1 MYAQVIVDITHTQV
15 DQLFDY
21 SIPPELE
28 IKAGMRVLVPFGA
41 RSAEGIVIAV
51 SGATDYPANKIKP
64 IVKALEDYAAL
75 TEEQI
80 GLARFIAEQYNT
92 TMASALRFMIPAQ
105 LRGGKVTSK
114 TRNVARLQL
123 TGAELDEAMQSL
135 YKADGTEKYPRQIEV
150 LRALADAPD
159 GLPTATLNASAVK
172 SLAKKGWVSTSGEEV
187 ARQPFREPVPLI
199 PDYELTDA
207 QQQILDEI
215 AASQTKKFLLHGVTG
230 SGKTEIYIR
239 VMRQCLSQGKTAI
252 MLVPEI
258 SLTAQTYRFLK
269 QRFDE
274 DIAVFHSGLSAGE
287 RYDEWLKVK
296 RGQAKIVLGAR
307 SAVFAPLEQIGVII
321 IDEEHETSYKADQYP
336 KYTAHEVAEKRC
348 ELNGATLILGSATP
362 QVETYYRARQ
372 GELVL
377 LNMPERLFG
386 LPLPKVTVVDMR
398 TEMQEGNRSAISGRL
413 HAVLEQTLQNK
424 KQAMLFLNR
433 RGYSTF
439 VMCRGCGYM
448 VQCKS
453 CDITMTYHKTQD
465 VLKCHYC
472 GKTET
477 PVKLC
482 PECGKPYLKYFGTG
496 TQQIEEQ
503 VKELFPAARVMRMDV
518 DTMSKK
524 DAYLRV
530 FDEFAAGKADILLG
544 TQMITKGF
552 DFEGVH
558 LSAILAADTMLSF
571 PDYRSAERTFS
582 QITQVA
588 GRAGRKESGEVIL
601 QTYNPEHYAVEY
613 AKNHDFEGFYEAEL
627 EMRRN
632 ALLPPFSTF
641 IQIQMSGEREE
652 DVIAVVKD
660 FINRLKRVLLPHKS
674 DIISIRAAQSAIR
687 RIRDAYRYHI
697 LVCVRRTEG
706 LLDGIYDVF
715 HHAKYKNVLT
725 GIDINPV
732 NMA

>member
-1 MYAQVIVDITHTQV
+1 MYAKVIVDISHTQV

-21 SIPPELE
+21 SVPAGMRAET
-28 IKAGMRVLVPFGA
+28 GMRVLVPFGA
-41 RSAEGIVIAV
+41 RRAEGFVISV
-51 SGATDYPANKIKP
+51 CGETDYPAEKVKP
-64 IVKALEDYAAL
+64 ITKTLEDYAAL

-80 GLARFIAEQYNT
+80 DVARFIAEKYNT

-105 LRGGKVTSK
+105 LRGGKVAGK
-114 TRNVARLQL
+114 KRNVAHLQL
-123 TGAELDEAMQSL
+123 AGAAFGEAMQSL
-135 YKADGTEKYPRQIEV
+135 YTAEGKAKYPRQIEV
-150 LRALADAPD
+150 LRTLRAAPE
-159 GLPTATLNASAVK
+159 GAPAASLNASAVK
-172 SLAKKGWVSTSGEEV
+172 TLVKKGWVTVEGEEV
-187 ARQPFREPVPLI
+187 ARQPFKEPVPRI

-207 QQQILDEI
+207 QQRILDEI
-215 AASQTKKFLLHGVTG
+215 NAADRGKFLLHGVTG

-239 VMRQCLSQGKTAI
+239 VIRQCLEQGKTAI

-258 SLTAQTYRFLK
+258 SLTAQTFRFLK

-274 DIAVFHSGLSAGE
+274 EIAVFHSGLSAGE

-296 RGQAKIVLGAR
+296 RGKARIVLGAR
-307 SAVFAPLEQIGVII
+307 SAVFAPLKCLGVVI

-362 QVETYYRARQ
+362 QVETYYRAKQ
-372 GELVL
+372 GQLRL
-377 LNMPERLFG
+377 LNMPKRLFG
-386 LPLPKVTVVDMR
+386 LPLPKVSVVDMR
-398 TEMQEGNRSAISGRL
+398 TELQEGNRSAISGRL
-413 HAVLEQTLQNK
+413 HAELERTLRNG

-439 VMCRGCGYM
+439 VMCRGCGYI
-448 VQCKS
+448 VQCPS

-477 PVKLC
+477 PVKIC
-482 PECGKPYLKYFGTG
+482 PSCGKPYLKYFGTG

-503 VKELFPAARVMRMDV
+503 VKELFPQARVMRMDV

-524 DAYLRV
+524 DAYLQV
-530 FDEFAAGKADILLG
+530 FEEFAAGKADILLG

-552 DFEGVH
+552 DFEGVS

-582 QITQVA
+582 QVTQVA
-588 GRAGRKESGEVIL
+588 GRAGRKENGEVIL
-601 QTYNPEHYAVEY
+601 QTYNPEHYAIQY

-627 EMRRN
+627 ELRRSAN
-632 ALLPPFSTF
+632 LPPFSTF
-641 IQIQMSGEREE
+641 IQIQMAGEKEE
-652 DVIAVVKD
+652 EVIAAVKD
-660 FINRLKRVLLPHKS
+660 FIHQLKQVLLPHKH

-715 HHAKYKNVLT
+715 HRAKYKNVLT